1 MPPRLALIC
10 AVAMAAA
17 ATAWAEPHQ
26 PPDHG
31 ERTATPE
38 PPRVVEVIPGR
49 GDLIDAD
56 AVTEFLVRF
65 DRDMSPRGHSA
76 CGLQQDWLP
85 DGAAPRWEDPRTWVL
100 PVRLHPGRTYSWS
113 VNCPSFRGFRSADGA
128 EAEPYPVTFRTL
140 ARGEPLPE
148 PATPQTNRA
157 AIDALRRAI
166 ADRYSHRDRLGLD
179 WDALFAA
186 YAERLEAAPTSSA
199 FARLAADMLAAAEDI
214 HLWLDVN
221 GIPLGAHRSAVAPNI
236 NVSLLEKT
244 VPGFTWPNRRVATGR
259 FENGVGYLLIASW
272 EDDAGGRAEADL
284 EAAHAAIDRF
294 INDHAPGLIIDV
306 RLNSGGSEPL
316 ARSIAS
322 RFVAGRTVY
331 ARSLIRDPD
340 DPLGHGWRG
349 PFDRAVDPDPNRRP
363 FTAPVAVLIGPAC
376 MSSNESFIQMLH
388 ASAADDRPRALV
400 GARTRGSS
408 GNPRPHDLGNGV
420 RVHLPS
426 WQDLQLDGT
435 PIEGVGIS
443 PDIEAPWPDPD
454 PAHDPV
460 IDAALR
466 WLAEAR

>member
-1 MPPRLALIC
+1 MRLLIALI
-10 AVAMAAA
+10 VAANAAI
-17 ATAWAEPHQ
+17 ATARTQPH
-26 PPDHG
+26 PPNQG
-31 ERTATPE
+31 LAPAKSK
-38 PPRVVEVIPGR
+38 PPRVAEVTPGR

-56 AVTEFLVRF
+56 AVTEFRVRF

-100 PVRLHPGRTYSWS
+100 PVRLQPGRTYSWS

-140 ARGEPLPE
+140 APGEPQPP
-148 PATPQTNRA
+148 PATPETNRA

-186 YAERLEAAPTSSA
+186 NAERLESAPTSSA
-199 FARLAADMLAAAEDI
+199 FARLAADMLAAAGDI
-214 HLWLDVN
+214 HLWLEVN
-221 GIPLGAHRSAVAPNI
+221 DIPLGTHRSAVTPNI
-236 NVSLLEKT
+236 SAPLLEKAI
-244 VPGFTWPNRRVATGR
+244 PGLSWPNRRVATGR
-259 FENGVGYLLIASW
+259 FESGVGYLLIASW
-272 EDDAGGRAEADL
+272 DDDAGGQAEAEL

-294 INDHAPGLIIDV
+294 IADEAPGLIIDV
-306 RLNSGGSEPL
+306 RLNSGGSETL

-322 RFVAGRTVY
+322 RFVEGRTVY

-363 FTAPVAVLIGPAC
+363 FTAPVAVLIGPVC

-388 ASAADDRPRALV
+388 ASSADIRPRALV

-426 WQDLQLDGT
+426 WRDLQLDGT
-435 PIEGVGIS
+435 PIEGVGLA
-443 PDIEAPWPDPD
+443 PDIETPWPGPD
-454 PAHDPV
+454 PARDPV
-460 IDAALR
+460 IEAALR
-466 WLAEAR
+466 WLTEAP